1 MIGLT
6 DRQLNILMT
15 AAAPLPPEKRG
26 IFLQR
31 VDAMLRYRR
40 RGKGFNDDDVADVAG
55 LARCGLVQQQTDA
68 A

>member
-1 MIGLT
+1 MISLS
-6 DRQLNILMT
+6 DRQLAIVME
-15 AAAPLPPEKRG
+15 AAKPLPPDKRG

-40 RGKGFNDDDVADVAG
+40 HGSGFNDDDVADVAG
-55 LARCGLVQQQTDA
+55 LARCGLVRQQIDA